1 MTRQGECGAAPPAKA
16 RAIRMAGR
24 ATEAAAGMS
33 RLPGG
38 PHDLANEGVR
48 LAAAAP
54 AISNAAKLDAEIIV
68 TRAQGCPPLR
78 KFDDGGERVEMFGVL
93 IGSAGRGVRR
103 VGKIASSDQ
112 PLAPVRR
119 RRFYLAIARSVA
131 LRPHASRPNARQ
143 HAKSCEPGSS
153 RSLRPP
159 FTQSAHE
166 Q

>member
-1 MTRQGECGAAPPAKA
+1 MTRQGERGAAPPAKA

-68 TRAQGCPPLR
+68 ASAQGCPPLCDC
-78 KFDDGGERVEMFGVL
+78 DDGGERVEMVDVL
-93 IGSAGRGVRR
+93 TRSAGRRVRR
-103 VGKIASSDQ
+103 VGKIA
-112 PLAPVRR
+112 
-119 RRFYLAIARSVA
+119 
-131 LRPHASRPNARQ
+131 
-143 HAKSCEPGSS
+143 
-153 RSLRPP
+153 
-159 FTQSAHE
+159 
-166 Q
+166 